1 MSLPLM
7 EPLSTALL
15 LTALAGLL
23 ILSGLASRLSQH
35 LGVPA
40 LLIFLLLG
48 IAAGSEGIGGIP
60 FADYALAFRLGT
72 IALVLILFDGGLNTS
87 ADVFRRAAA
96 PAGVLATV
104 TVVLT
109 ALFVAGAGVLLGL
122 SPPIAILVGAVVS
135 STDAA
140 AVFAM
145 LRGSGI
151 QLKEKTGAVLEV
163 ESGLNDPM
171 AVFLTFVA
179 TEVILGAQT
188 FGLHTLWLLLLQG
201 AVGLLGG
208 VGCGFGGRVLLRA
221 VHLPAAGLYVVLT
234 VAIAFAA
241 FGITTLLNGS
251 GFLAVYLAAM
261 TLAAKPLPYRAGI
274 RRVHDGLAWLSQVLM
289 FLLLGLLV
297 FPSRL
302 WPLAPEGVILAAA
315 LAGVARPLAVLL
327 TLLPFPF
334 SWRERGFLAWVGLRG
349 AVPIILATYPL
360 LRGVPAGEQI
370 FHLVFFIVL
379 INSVVPGATVA
390 WAARRYH
397 FAEPMMTVPPASVE
411 LVSLR
416 DYPGDFVW
424 YFVTRALAVCDA
436 LIRELP
442 LPEGCVVIL
451 IVRGDTVVAARG
463 ATRLRD
469 GDHVCVFVLPE
480 HRPLVDLLFG
490 RGSTEP
496 E

>member
-1 MSLPLM
+1 M
-7 EPLSTALL
+7 EPLSTAFL
-15 LTALAGLL
+15 LTAIAGLL

-60 FADYALAFRLGT
+60 FADYSLAFRLGM

-87 ADVFRRAAA
+87 VDVLRRAAA
-96 PAGVLATV
+96 PASILATV
-104 TVVLT
+104 TVALT
-109 ALFVAGAGVLLGL
+109 ALFVAGVGVLLGL
-122 SPPIAILVGAVVS
+122 SLPIAILVGAVVS

-140 AVFAM
+140 AVFSV

-151 QLKEKTGAVLEV
+151 RLREKTGAVLEV

-179 TEVILGAQT
+179 TEVLLGTQT
-188 FGLHTLWLLLLQG
+188 LGSHTLWLLLLQVV
-201 AVGLLGG
+201 VGMLGG
-208 VGCGFGGRVLLRA
+208 IGCGFGGRVLLRA
-221 VHLPAAGLYVVLT
+221 VHLPAAGLYPVLT

-241 FGITTLLNGS
+241 FGVTTLLNGS
-251 GFLAVYLAAM
+251 GFLAVYLAAI
-261 TLAAKPLPYRAGI
+261 TLAAAPLPYRAGI
-274 RRVHDGLAWLSQVLM
+274 RRVHDGLAWLSQILM

-302 WPLAPEGVILAAA
+302 WPLVQEGTILAAA
-315 LAGVARPLAVLL
+315 LAFVARPLAVLPI
-327 TLLPFPF
+327 LLPFAF
-334 SWRERGFLAWVGLRG
+334 NWRERFFLSWVGLRG
-349 AVPIILATYPL
+349 AVPIILATYPV

-370 FHLVFFIVL
+370 FHLVFFVVL
-379 INSVVPGATVA
+379 INSVLPGATVS
-390 WAARRYH
+390 WLARRYQ
-397 FAEPMMTVPPASVE
+397 FAHPQIIVPPANVE

-416 DYPGDFVW
+416 DYPGEFVW
-424 YFVTRALAVCDA
+424 YFIAHASAVSGA
-436 LIRELP
+436 LIRDLP

-451 IVRGDTVVAARG
+451 VIRGDGVVAVRG
-463 ATRLRD
+463 ATRLQD

-480 HRPLVDLLFG
+480 HRPLLDLLFG
-490 RGSTEP
+490 QGSNEL